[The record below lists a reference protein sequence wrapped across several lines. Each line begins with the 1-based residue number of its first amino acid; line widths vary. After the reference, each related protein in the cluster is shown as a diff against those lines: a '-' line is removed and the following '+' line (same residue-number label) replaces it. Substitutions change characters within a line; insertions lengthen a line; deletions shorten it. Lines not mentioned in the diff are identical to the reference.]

1 VINEAG
7 IASQMNEE
15 RNQRLREPVYGIGE
29 AQGCPDGPDEE
40 HRQEAEREVRGEE
53 TLALQL
59 VPLKYNQAS

>member
-1 VINEAG
+1 MNEAG
-7 IASQMNEE
+7 VESQMNEE

-29 AQGCPDGPDEE
+29 AQGCPDGPDE

-53 TLALQL
+53 TLAPQL